1 MDEEKKFIEDIWK
14 RIEEREQEIDI
25 LDALDRE
32 RGKSMLSIAREFY
45 GEMGVKRLFY
55 GFSDVIVVAMVIS
68 VCIFIGV
75 YLYLGLDAKYVY
87 SMLFIFSP
95 TLYASIFCLSFLK
108 EMQAKTFQVQMGC
121 RYTFL
126 HVMVF
131 RMFMNSGMAVMFN
144 IIYICTLN
152 YRFGINLN
160 KALALSFSSLMLFSI
175 ILLKALEAKRK
186 ILSFAWVNV
195 LWFGVNF
202 LIFHGLN
209 DFYVSFIDQIPF
221 RVLVAAIVLCIAC
234 YYRELK
240 KMLGRNYRRRYFNA

>member
-1 MDEEKKFIEDIWK
+1 MDDEKKFIEGVWK
-14 RIEEREQEIDI
+14 RIEEREQEIEI
-25 LDALDRE
+25 LDALERE
-32 RGKSMLSIAREFY
+32 HGKSMLSIARDFY
-45 GEMGVKRLFY
+45 GGMGIKRLFY
-55 GFSDVIVVAMVIS
+55 GFSDVIAVAMVIS

-75 YLYLGLDAKYVY
+75 YLFLGLDARYVY

-95 TLYASIFCLSFLK
+95 TLYASIFFLSFIK

-131 RMFMNSGMAVMFN
+131 RMLMNSGMAVLFN

-152 YRFGINLN
+152 YRFGLHLN
-160 KALALSFSSLMLFSI
+160 KALALSFSSLMLFSV

-186 ILSFAWVNV
+186 LLSFAWVNV

-202 LIFHGLN
+202 LVFHGLN
-209 DFYVSFIDQIPF
+209 HFYVSFIDQIPF
-221 RVLVAAIVLCIAC
+221 SVLVVTIALCIAC

-240 KMLGRNYRRRYFNA
+240 KMLSRNYRRRYFNA